1 MKSWEERLIGEY
13 MQLHSRLRRLKVWN
27 EHYADGSTNISETE
41 HKLLVK
47 QEGVMQ
53 MYLDCLKKRIQL
65 HGLEQEL
72 LDKARNS

>member
-1 MKSWEERLIGEY
+1 MNSREERLIIEY
-13 MQLHSRLRRLKVWN
+13 MQLHSRLMRLKAWN
-27 EHYADGSTNISETE
+27 EHYSDGSASASETE
-41 HKLLVK
+41 HKILVK